1 MGLASQIIS
10 TRHLLEGSAQGE
22 DADGSAA
29 GDEFAPEVETRVLE
43 VPPDMHGWRID
54 RALAKLIPEFS
65 RSYLQQ
71 LMTDGAVVM
80 GDASLRKPAAK
91 IAAGDRLTVALR
103 PTQQAQ
109 AFVAQSMA
117 LDVVYEDDHLLVIQK
132 PAGLVVHPAAGH
144 WTGTLLNGLLAHH
157 RNAADLPRAGIVHR
171 LDKDTSGLM
180 LVGKSRQAVE
190 ALVRAIAAREVS
202 RQYLALAHGRWQGG
216 VEKSVD
222 QPIGRDVHNRLRMAV
237 VPGGKPART
246 TLVRLDTREDACL
259 VACRLHTGRTH
270 QIRVHMAALGHALV
284 GDAVYGGRPAWGLQ
298 RPLMKCAALSCAC
311 RRRSNSAW
319 TALARAS
326 ASTASAWS
334 RAAVSALVMVA
345 CRRGSAG
352 ASASTCRSNCSMR
365 RASG

>member
-10 TRHLLEGSAQGE
+10 TRHLLKGSAQGE

-117 LDVVYEDDHLLVIQK
+117 LDVVYEDDYLLVIQK

-144 WTGTLLNGLLAHH
+144 WTGTLLNVLLAHH
-157 RNAADLPRAGIVHR
+157 KNAADLPRAGIVHR

-237 VPGGKPART
+237 VN
-246 TLVRLDTREDACL
+246 LDTGVGKTAQTTFRLLDGSDPCSL
-259 VACRLHTGRTH
+259 VACKLHTGRTH
-270 QIRVHMAALGHALV
+270 QIRVHMAWLGHALV
-284 GDAVYGGRPAWGLQ
+284 GDSLYGGRMKWGMERQALHAV
-298 RPLMKCAALSCAC
+298 RLSLRHPLTGEMLTFHS
-311 RRRSNSAW
+311 
-319 TALARAS
+319 TPPLDMQLAIAQSGLRYNPP
-326 ASTASAWS
+326 
-334 RAAVSALVMVA
+334 
-345 CRRGSAG
+345 G
-352 ASASTCRSNCSMR
+352 ADSDFF
-365 RASG
+365 G

>member
-117 LDVVYEDDHLLVIQK
+117 LDVVYEDDYLLVIQK

-157 RNAADLPRAGIVHR
+157 KNAADLPRAGIVHR

-202 RQYLALAHGRWQGG
+202 RQYLALAQ
-216 VEKSVD
+216 
-222 QPIGRDVHNRLRMAV
+222 
-237 VPGGKPART
+237 
-246 TLVRLDTREDACL
+246 
-259 VACRLHTGRTH
+259 
-270 QIRVHMAALGHALV
+270 
-284 GDAVYGGRPAWGLQ
+284 
-298 RPLMKCAALSCAC
+298 
-311 RRRSNSAW
+311 
-319 TALARAS
+319 LARAIGQRYPIAHVAGHEHIAPGRKQDPGPLFPWARVLGAIYEAGVEALA
-326 ASTASAWS
+326 AS
-334 RAAVSALVMVA
+334 L
-345 CRRGSAG
+345 
-352 ASASTCRSNCSMR
+352 
-365 RASG
+365 